1 MTDQPPTEQQLD
13 EITTIASRAT
23 ADPFYVSD
31 CEGSLQVW
39 REKALTHVRRD
50 ESGEI
55 DMYSFPSTYKVTDQ
69 IIELDLNT
77 WDLGEDATD
86 DQRRQ
91 DVNDLVEARA
101 ALPALLADLQ
111 RARDRVAELE
121 AFAYG
126 CDAEGCVLPH
136 SSWCDAA
143 KKTAAANE
151 GCTCGRPW
159 TGHPQPHAMHCWTVN
174 PPRAEVEEMRKR
186 IAELSATVAPDAA
199 SEVTSAPLRPSQPS
213 SVSES
218 AQSPT
223 GAPEGAL
230 RAPLPVEDFTG
241 TQPCGH
247 DDYHDPHPWADRPNV
262 WCPGIGYDDD
272 QAAVETDGTPA

>member
-13 EITTIASRAT
+13 EIET
-23 ADPFYVSD
+23 
-31 CEGSLQVW
+31 
-39 REKALTHVRRD
+39 
-50 ESGEI
+50 
-55 DMYSFPSTYKVTDQ
+55 
-69 IIELDLNT
+69 
-77 WDLGEDATD
+77 
-86 DQRRQ
+86 
-91 DVNDLVEARA
+91 RA
-101 ALPALLADLQ
+101 AHLHEYVTLPTEADQLAGVDVPLLLADLR

-143 KKTAAANE
+143 KKTAAAKD

-159 TGHPQPHAMHCWTVN
+159 TGHPQPHAMHCWSVN

-186 IAELSATVAPDAA
+186 IAELSAAVAADAA
-199 SEVTSAPLRPSQPS
+199 SLPPGAPVRPVQPS

-230 RAPLPVEDFTG
+230 RDSGAEVE
-241 TQPCGH
+241 
-247 DDYHDPHPWADRPNV
+247 ANA
-262 WCPGIGYDDD
+262 IG
-272 QAAVETDGTPA
+272 QQR

>member
-1 MTDQPPTEQQLD
+1 MDSPITGQQLD
-13 EITTIASRAT
+13 DYEAIAARAV
-23 ADPFYVSD
+23 DEPFYVSD

-50 ESGEI
+50 ANGEI

-69 IIELDLNT
+69 IIELDLST
-77 WDLGEDATD
+77 WDPGEDATD
-86 DQRRQ
+86 DQQRQ
-91 DVNDLVEARA
+91 DIGDLVEARA
-101 ALPALLADLQ
+101 ALPVLLADLR

-143 KKTAAANE
+143 KKTAAADE
-151 GCTCGRPW
+151 GCTCGKPW

-186 IAELSATVAPDAA
+186 IAELSAVAA
-199 SEVTSAPLRPSQPS
+199 SAPPGAPLSAVQTS

-223 GAPEGAL
+223 GAPTGPRRTLTPNEYTAAWHAVEGSAGEEGADPGTVL
-230 RAPLPVEDFTG
+230 HAVLDRLGIEWQDAAAP
-241 TQPCGH
+241 
-247 DDYHDPHPWADRPNV
+247 
-262 WCPGIGYDDD
+262 
-272 QAAVETDGTPA
+272 AAVETGE

>member
-1 MTDQPPTEQQLD
+1 MTTTPPTELELD
-13 EITTIASRAT
+13 EIET
-23 ADPFYVSD
+23 
-31 CEGSLQVW
+31 
-39 REKALTHVRRD
+39 
-50 ESGEI
+50 
-55 DMYSFPSTYKVTDQ
+55 
-69 IIELDLNT
+69 
-77 WDLGEDATD
+77 
-86 DQRRQ
+86 
-91 DVNDLVEARA
+91 RA
-101 ALPALLADLQ
+101 AHLHEYATLTDEPLQADADQLTGTDVPVLVADLR

-136 SSWCDAA
+136 SSWCDGA

-186 IAELSATVAPDAA
+186 IAELSAVVAPDAA
-199 SEVTSAPLRPSQPS
+199 SEAVSAPLRASQPS

-223 GAPEGAL
+223 GAPEGAP
-230 RAPLPVEDFTG
+230 RASG
-241 TQPCGH
+241 G
-247 DDYHDPHPWADRPNV
+247 AGR
-262 WCPGIGYDDD
+262 
-272 QAAVETDGTPA
+272 